1 MLTIDLALAGLA
13 VGAIAALAAVG
24 LITSYRATGVFNL
37 GFGALAMV
45 IAYLL
50 WQQVRVWGWPVVPA
64 ALFDVLV
71 VAPAFGL
78 LLERFVFR
86 GLMRRGAGPAEMLAA
101 SLGVLVMLLGI
112 AILTWGTESRLDPP
126 TLFDVGTV
134 ELWGDATV
142 SGAALVDLGVVVGI
156 ALLVGAVTRYT
167 SFGADLRA
175 VVDRRELAELTGV
188 AADRVSAVG
197 WAFGSMLAGLTG
209 ILLAPHLRLDPFGL
223 TLLVL
228 GTIGV
233 AVAAR
238 LASLPVAILVAV
250 AIGVGQ
256 SELTRVQ
263 LEGRAQEMLQALQ
276 SNLFAVVLLLA
287 LLLLPRMV
295 EVGARGAQTRI
306 ETGTPARLPA
316 LWWLPYPLLLAA
328 PLVLST
334 DHLQSAQ
341 QVPAL
346 AIVFVSLV
354 IVTGY
359 AGQVSLGQ
367 AGYAGLGALIAASLM
382 SGQFFGLPEVPGLVA
397 LLLATLL
404 VIPIGLVTGWPAIR
418 RRGLALALTTFAVAV
433 VVSRFVFAQP
443 MFTTELRLDH
453 PYPFDDERSFYILEL
468 VCLGLVLLT
477 VRRLKDGRLG
487 RMLVAIRDNEGGAAA
502 SGIDVPGLK
511 VFVFAV
517 SAGVAALGGALL
529 GMSGR
534 SFDAQAFDPIA
545 GLIWF
550 AAVVVFGVD
559 SVAGAVLAAALIV
572 GLDAGTR
579 PGVSTIVIGV
589 GAVLLSRMPGG
600 ALATA
605 RRLLL
610 SGSAPAADGTRP
622 DLLSGVP
629 ALRLTPAGR
638 ALRARVPRDAASRS
652 PQPPQP
658 PSSSRSRSR
667 SPQPSRPEAGA
678 K

>member
-1 MLTIDLALAGLA
+1 MLTIDLALAGLG

-37 GFGALAMV
+37 GFGALAML

-50 WQQVRVWGWPVVPA
+50 WQQVRVWSWPVVPA
-64 ALFDVLV
+64 ALFDVFV
-71 VAPAFGL
+71 VAPLFGL
-78 LLERFVFR
+78 LLDRFVFR
-86 GLMRRGAGPAEMLAA
+86 GLQRRGAGPAEMLAA

-126 TLFDVGTV
+126 TLFPAGTV
-134 ELWGDATV
+134 ELWDGATV
-142 SGAALVDLGVVVGI
+142 SESALAELGVVVGI
-156 ALLVGAVTRYT
+156 ALVVAVVTRYT
-167 SFGADLRA
+167 RFGADLRA

-228 GTIGV
+228 ETIGV

-263 LEGRAQEMLQALQ
+263 LEGRAQNMLQALQ
-276 SNLFAVVLLLA
+276 SNLFVVVLLLA

-295 EVGARGAQTRI
+295 EVGERGTYMRI
-306 ETGTPARLPA
+306 PAGNGARLPA
-316 LWWLPYPLLLAA
+316 LWWLPYPVLLAV

-334 DHLQSAQ
+334 EHLQSAQ

-354 IVTGY
+354 IVTGF

-382 SGQFFGLPEVPGLVA
+382 SGKFFGFGEVPGLLA
-397 LLLATLL
+397 LLLGALL
-404 VIPIGLVTGWPAIR
+404 VIPVGLVTGWPAIR
-418 RRGLALALTTFAVAV
+418 RRGLALALSTFAVAA

-443 MFTTELRLDH
+443 IFTTGLRLDH
-453 PYPFDDERSFYILEL
+453 PWPFEGEHAFYVLEL
-468 VCLGLVLLT
+468 MCLGLTLLL
-477 VRRLKDGRLG
+477 VRRLHAGRLG
-487 RMLVAIRDNEGGAAA
+487 RMLIAMRDSEGGAAA

-534 SFDAQAFDPIA
+534 AFDAQTFDPIQ

-559 SVAGAVLAAALIV
+559 SAAGAVLAAALIV
-572 GLDAGTR
+572 GLDSGTQQ
-579 PGVSTIVIGV
+579 GVSVIVV
-589 GAVLLSRMPGG
+589 GAGAILLSRMPGG

-605 RRLLL
+605 RRVLVPAL
-610 SGSAPAADGTRP
+610 APPEPAADTPR
-622 DLLSGVP
+622 ST
-629 ALRLTPAGR
+629 ARLTPAGR
-638 ALRARVPRDAASRS
+638 AVRARVHGDREA
-652 PQPPQP
+652 
-658 PSSSRSRSR
+658 
-667 SPQPSRPEAGA
+667 RPGA
-678 K
+678 LR

>member
-1 MLTIDLALAGLA
+1 MLTLDLALAGLA

-45 IAYLL
+45 IAFLL

-78 LLERFVFR
+78 VLERFVFR
-86 GLMRRGAGPAEMLAA
+86 GLTRRGAGPAEMLSA
-101 SLGVLVMLLGI
+101 SLGVLVLLLGI

-126 TLFDVGTV
+126 TLFDTDTV
-134 ELWGDATV
+134 ELWGGATV
-142 SGAALVDLGVVVGI
+142 SGAALIDLAVVVGVTVVV
-156 ALLVGAVTRYT
+156 AAVTRFT
-167 SFGADLRA
+167 RFGAELRA

-188 AADRVSAVG
+188 RADRVSAVG

-228 GTIGV
+228 ETIGV

-238 LASLPVAILVAV
+238 LASLPVAILVAL
-250 AIGVGQ
+250 AIGIGQ

-263 LEGRAQEMLQALQ
+263 LEGRAQNMLQALQ
-276 SNLFAVVLLLA
+276 SNLFVVVLLLA

-295 EVGARGAQTRI
+295 EVGARGSYTRI
-306 ETGTPARLPA
+306 ETGPEARLPA
-316 LWWLPYPLLLAA
+316 LWWLPYPILLAA
-328 PLVLST
+328 PLALGT
-334 DHLQSAQ
+334 DHLRSAQ

-354 IVTGY
+354 IVSGY

-367 AGYAGLGALIAASLM
+367 AGYAGLGALIAASLT
-382 SGQFFGLPEVPGLVA
+382 SGKFFGLGEVPGLVA

-404 VIPIGLVTGWPAIR
+404 VIPIGLLTGWPAIR
-418 RRGLALALTTFAVAV
+418 RRGLALALTTFAVSV

-443 MFTTELRLDH
+443 VFTSGVTLDH
-453 PYPFDDERSFYILEL
+453 PWPFSGERAFYVLEL
-468 VCLGLVLLT
+468 ICLGLVLLV
-477 VRRLKDGRLG
+477 VRRLHTGRLG
-487 RMLVAIRDNEGGAAA
+487 RMLVATRDSEGGAAA
-502 SGIDVPGLK
+502 SGVDVPGLK

-529 GMSGR
+529 GMGGR
-534 SFDAQAFDPIA
+534 AFDPQTFDPIV

-559 SVAGAVLAAALIV
+559 SAAGAVLAAALIV
-572 GLDAGTR
+572 GLDSSTR
-579 PGVSTIVIGV
+579 PGVSTIVIGA

-605 RRLLL
+605 RRVLAPLFVPP
-610 SGSAPAADGTRP
+610 PAAGP
-622 DLLSGVP
+622 V
-629 ALRLTPAGR
+629 RLTPAGL
-638 ALRARVPRDAASRS
+638 AVRARIAAR
-652 PQPPQP
+652 
-658 PSSSRSRSR
+658 RG
-667 SPQPSRPEAGA
+667 EGA
-678 K
+678 

>member
-1 MLTIDLALAGLA
+1 MATLDLALAGLA

-37 GFGALAMV
+37 GFGGLAMV
-45 IAYLL
+45 TAYLL
-50 WQQVRVWGWPVVPA
+50 WQQVHVWGWPVVPS
-64 ALFDVLV
+64 ALLDVLV

-86 GLMRRGAGPAEMLAA
+86 GLGRRGAGPAETLAA
-101 SLGVLVMLLGI
+101 SLGVLVLLLGI
-112 AILTWGTESRLDPP
+112 AILVWGTASRLDPP
-126 TLFDVGTV
+126 ALFDTGTI
-134 ELWGDATV
+134 ELWGGARV
-142 SGAALVDLGVVVGI
+142 SESALIDLGVVVGI
-156 ALLVGAVTRYT
+156 ALIVAAVTRFT
-167 SFGADLRA
+167 RFGTQLRA
-175 VVDRRELAELTGV
+175 VVDRRELAELSGV

-228 GTIGV
+228 ETIGV

-238 LASLPVAILVAV
+238 MASLPVAILVAL

-263 LEGRAQEMLQALQ
+263 VEGRAQDVLQALQ
-276 SNLFAVVLLLA
+276 SNMFVVVLLLA

-295 EVGARGAQTRI
+295 EVGARGSHTRI
-306 ETGTPARLPA
+306 EAGPAPRLPV
-316 LWWLPYPLLLAA
+316 LWWVPYPIVLAA
-328 PLVLST
+328 PLALDT
-334 DHLQSAQ
+334 DHLRSAQ

-382 SGQFFGLPEVPGLVA
+382 SGKFFGLPEVPGLVA
-397 LLLATLL
+397 LLLGTLL
-404 VIPIGLVTGWPAIR
+404 VVPIGLLTGWPAIR

-443 MFTTELRLDH
+443 VFTSGLRLDH
-453 PYPFDDERSFYILEL
+453 PWPFTGERSFYILEL
-468 VCLGLVLLT
+468 VCLGGTLLV
-477 VRRLKDGRLG
+477 VRRLRTGRLG
-487 RMLVAIRDNEGGAAA
+487 RMLVATRDSEGGAAA

-529 GMSGR
+529 GMGGR
-534 SFDAQAFDPIA
+534 AFDAQSFDPLM

-559 SVAGAVLAAALIV
+559 SAAGAVLAAALIV
-572 GLDAGTR
+572 GLDSSTR
-579 PGVSTIVIGV
+579 AGVSTIVIGA

-600 ALATA
+600 VLATA
-605 RRLLL
+605 RRALAPVPA
-610 SGSAPAADGTRP
+610 GDSAPARP
-622 DLLSGVP
+622 VRP
-629 ALRLTPAGR
+629 TATGR
-638 ALRARVPRDAASRS
+638 ALRRSVRARTAADARTG
-652 PQPPQP
+652 
-658 PSSSRSRSR
+658 
-667 SPQPSRPEAGA
+667 AGS
-678 K
+678 